1 MLSVEQLF
9 LLLTVS
15 VAGLG
20 VIGILLVKTTLQGI
34 SENLAQV
41 RLRGRD
47 AARHPAIKVI
57 IREYEQALRQHRAR
71 ADAGVLVE
79 RVLQAVRPL
88 GLPVRVGGWTGFVRA
103 GISACVVLGLL
114 GTFVGL
120 AIALSGLSGSLEQAA
135 AQAGET
141 SDLVALLTQLRLL
154 MGGMSTAFRAS
165 IFGVSGSLLLTLLSA
180 LAGTFRALPQLAT
193 DLEHYLLNDYE
204 SDEPEQDQDGLA
216 RVADRLDGLVNTVQT
231 GLVDTLARGTAQLG
245 DALRQAT
252 ELMGQVGAITGGLNS
267 SARSLQRVSEAIEP
281 VARDLREV
289 LAAIQ
294 AGQAAMAARLEAL
307 TNVER
312 TLADDVQAL
321 QRNLELDS
329 EYSARM
335 VAAADALQSGARQF
349 ESVVA
354 QFRAEWPGMM
364 RDFVGQTG
372 QAVEQQVLE
381 ISAVLEG
388 LREVMEQS
396 QKDNLAYLEEFV
408 SSHQATVQ
416 AVADSLL
423 PSRGGSTRG

>member
-9 LLLTVS
+9 LLLTLS

-47 AARHPAIKVI
+47 AARHPVITVI
-57 IREYEQALRQHRAR
+57 IREYEQALRQHQAR

-120 AIALSGLSGSLEQAA
+120 AIALTGLSGSLEQAA

-193 DLEHYLLNDYE
+193 DLEHYLLNEYQP
-204 SDEPEQDQDGLA
+204 DEPEQDQDGLA
-216 RVADRLDGLVNTVQT
+216 RVADRLDGLVNVVQS
-231 GLVDTLARGTAQLG
+231 GVDTLARGTAQLG

-252 ELMGQVGAITGGLNS
+252 GLMEQVGTITGGLNS

-281 VARDLREV
+281 VTRDLREV

-294 AGQAAMAARLEAL
+294 AGQDAMAARLEAL
-307 TNVER
+307 THVER
-312 TLADDVQAL
+312 TLAGDVQAL
-321 QRNLELDS
+321 QRHLELDS
-329 EYSARM
+329 EYSARL
-335 VAAADALQSGARQF
+335 VAGADALHSGARQF
-349 ESVVA
+349 ESAVA
-354 QFRAEWPGMM
+354 QCRAEWPEMM
-364 RDFVGQTG
+364 RDFVAQTG

-381 ISAVLEG
+381 ISAVLEA

-396 QKDNLAYLEEFV
+396 QKDTLAYLEEFV

-423 PSRGGSTRG
+423 RSPR